1 MKFSCLEVGCWL
13 LDGGRNLFL
22 CWLLK
27 IQCKKFFYSGKLS
40 MNRILVKSMYRMGEI
55 FCWVCVGMYGCVHI
69 FGDFHD
75 VSVRKLWKICASKL
89 RDIYDQDSLK
99 FHFTK
104 WSHCQVE
111 PQTANKMLSTNKLTT
126 GQSPQ
131 HIPRKQFPFIGLS
144 GQILIFKASLLMEEK
159 ICLLTQTKV
168 LQQCQSKLHKR
179 TRQKSHLWSSRAAHP
194 SWQALKTS
202 RGEQAKK
209 KNRFS
214 AKFQLIFI
222 SCLSICPRECI
233 SSRGP

>member
-1 MKFSCLEVGCWL
+1 
-13 LDGGRNLFL
+13 
-22 CWLLK
+22 
-27 IQCKKFFYSGKLS
+27 
-40 MNRILVKSMYRMGEI
+40 MYR
-55 FCWVCVGMYGCVHI
+55 CVYI

-75 VSVRKLWKICASKL
+75 VSVRKLWKICAWKL

-104 WSHCQVE
+104 WSNCQVE

-144 GQILIFKASLLMEEK
+144 GQILISKASLLMEEK

-179 TRQKSHLWSSRAAHP
+179 TRQKATCDRQELPIHHDKHWRRLVVS
-194 SWQALKTS
+194 
-202 RGEQAKK
+202 EQGKK
-209 KNRFS
+209 IDLAQNFN
-214 AKFQLIFI
+214 
-222 SCLSICPRECI
+222 
-233 SSRGP
+233 